1 MSAKILY
8 TQDFNDALES
18 ILHYISYTLKAEKAA
33 ERLLNEIIQKSSLI
47 CETPEA
53 YPVYKPKFKK
63 FPTKLR
69 HYSVKNY
76 TIFYTYDKKE
86 NIVKAI
92 DIIYS
97 RRNISKLL

>member
-1 MSAKILY
+1 MPAKILY
-8 TQDFNDALES
+8 TQDFNDSLES
-18 ILHYISYTLKAEKAA
+18 ILHYISHTLKAEIAA
-33 ERLLNEIIQKSSLI
+33 EKFINEIIKKSSLI

-53 YPVYKPKFKK
+53 YPEYKPKFKR

-97 RRNISKLL
+97 RRNISKLV